1 MITLTHEMIG
11 HKLGEFS
18 LTKRIG
24 ARIHKTERNTKR
36 KNKNK
41 QK

>member
-1 MITLTHEMIG
+1 MIG

-18 LTKRIG
+18 LTKKLG
-24 ARIHKTERNTKR
+24 AKIHNTEKKKET
-36 KNKNK
+36 